1 MKENNKNLN
10 ILNYEEFR
18 NSKEFFNIKIG
29 NFYSILA
36 DCLLGFII
44 IFFIWASCFNYDIV
58 VKASV
63 QIRPESNISI
73 VKNFYSGKVKD
84 IYYEN
89 GQFVEKNQ
97 KLMSLESSVIE
108 EELRNLKLL
117 QQNNL
122 SNIETVR
129 TIKKYIMQNYIDDYI
144 VENEAILYT
153 KMYFYEKE
161 IKQKL
166 FEKLDFDYQMEK
178 LVPDLSNK
186 KKLLQ
191 LKTDRDS
198 ALAELNYYDSQFRY
212 DLLQQE
218 KELEKEAESLKT
230 KICELEQKLQYSII
244 NAPITGTLEE
254 ISKYNVGDII
264 TGNENL
270 FRIIPSDEKL
280 KAELYINDRDIAD
293 IKVGQFVKIKL
304 YALNSSEYGQ
314 AKGFIKTVSNDTT
327 YDSSGNKYYLVEVEI
342 VDKILRSKKNGENVL
357 RYGMTG
363 EAKII
368 TRQKKLLQFIFEKL
382 NFLS

>member
-1 MKENNKNLN
+1 
-10 ILNYEEFR
+10 
-18 NSKEFFNIKIG
+18 
-29 NFYSILA
+29 
-36 DCLLGFII
+36 
-44 IFFIWASCFNYDIV
+44 
-58 VKASV
+58 
-63 QIRPESNISI
+63 
-73 VKNFYSGKVKD
+73 
-84 IYYEN
+84 
-89 GQFVEKNQ
+89 
-97 KLMSLESSVIE
+97 
-108 EELRNLKLL
+108 
-117 QQNNL
+117 
-122 SNIETVR
+122 
-129 TIKKYIMQNYIDDYI
+129 
-144 VENEAILYT
+144 
-153 KMYFYEKE
+153 
-161 IKQKL
+161 
-166 FEKLDFDYQMEK
+166 MEK

-198 ALAELNYYDSQFRY
+198 ALAELNYYDSHFRY

-270 FRIIPSDEKL
+270 FRIISSDEKL

-327 YDSSGNKYYLVEVEI
+327 YDSFGNKYYLVEVEI
-342 VDKILRSKKNGENVL
+342 VDKILKSKKNGENVL